1 MVAQSARPCRVQGLC
16 FGAYAEASP
25 EVDALVDFAARS
37 AKTDQWRAAGA
48 ISPDSFVA
56 CHKFRSRKLLGVSA
70 ARAHA
75 KLLLTRVRLLDAPRL
90 AVPRVR
96 FGHEVHEDFTGF
108 NNLDCE
114 SYMNISQGPPGSLDA
129 LDGMADGGF

>member
-1 MVAQSARPCRVQGLC
+1 MC
-16 FGAYAEASP
+16 P
-25 EVDALVDFAARS
+25 EVDELVDFAARS

-48 ISPDSFVA
+48 VSPESFVA

-75 KLLLTRVRLLDAPRL
+75 KLLLTRVKLLDAPRL

-96 FGHEVHEDFTGF
+96 FGHQVHDDFTGF

-114 SYMNISQGPPGSLDA
+114 SYMHISQGPHGSSDA
-129 LDGMADGGF
+129 LDCMAADGF